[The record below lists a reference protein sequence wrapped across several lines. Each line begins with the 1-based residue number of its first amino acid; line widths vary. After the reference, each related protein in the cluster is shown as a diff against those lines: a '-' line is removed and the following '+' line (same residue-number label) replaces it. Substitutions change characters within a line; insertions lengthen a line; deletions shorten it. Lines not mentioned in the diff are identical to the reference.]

1 MLRYQAKRRDQIVV
15 FGMQVLYKIYKDIDL
30 NLHYY
35 YIRDDSNTP
44 LYDYDRQ
51 ICGALIEYRY

>member
-1 MLRYQAKRRDQIVV
+1 MIL
-15 FGMQVLYKIYKDIDL
+15 GLQVLYKIYKNLDV

-44 LYDYDRQ
+44 LYDYDRT
-51 ICGALIEYRY
+51 IAGFMLEYRY